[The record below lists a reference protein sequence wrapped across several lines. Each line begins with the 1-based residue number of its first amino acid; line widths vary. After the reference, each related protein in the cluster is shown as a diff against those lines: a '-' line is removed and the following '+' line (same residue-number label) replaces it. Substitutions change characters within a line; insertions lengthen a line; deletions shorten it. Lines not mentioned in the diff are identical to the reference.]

1 MYLPSDSRSLY
12 PLVLHQ
18 KEIFHFT
25 EFILGD
31 VDDGEIKSK
40 IYSLRISAQNGTFSS
55 YDFTVLELLNS
66 FSTIENSKTE
76 IIVKTEK
83 RNFNNYKSV
92 ILTCTLRDLNSLL
105 PNIFYESD
113 EKLHGFDQ
121 ITVEFC
127 DSDRISRNGKPS
139 KYLNTEM
146 RIENTD
152 FGCVVQAYQVHILH
166 VFSTPFWSYPSYI
179 EIYQDTSI
187 EFLEIVQLVDF
198 DDLELFISVI
208 LSADFGVLS
217 IPFLPNEITGA
228 LFSNSINENSQLVN
242 ASTSKIYEINKYET
256 ST

>member
-1 MYLPSDSRSLY
+1 M
-12 PLVLHQ
+12 LHQ

-40 IYSLRISAQNGTFSS
+40 ICSLRISAQNGTFSS
-55 YDFTVLELLNS
+55 HDFTVLELLNS

-76 IIVKTEK
+76 VIVETEK

-92 ILTCTLRDLNSLL
+92 ILTGILRELNSLL
-105 PNIFYESD
+105 PNIFYQSD
-113 EKLHGFDQ
+113 VKFHGFDQ

-127 DSDRISRNGKPS
+127 DSDLTS
-139 KYLNTEM
+139 KNEKTSMYLNTEM

-166 VFSTPFWSYPSYI
+166 VFSTPFWSYPSYT

-198 DDLELFISVI
+198 DDLEFFISVI
-208 LSADFGVLS
+208 VSADFGVLS

-228 LFSNSINENSQLVN
+228 LFGNSINENSPLVTV
-242 ASTSKIYEINKYET
+242 SMSKI
-256 ST
+256 